1 MKIKLHFQCML
12 PYRDDSFETLLLT
25 TIKGNLDDA
34 QLYSG
39 TKAFFSVKVLYY
51 IHIHKIF
58 SNHKSCEE
66 PYSLSSET

>member
-1 MKIKLHFQCML
+1 MKIKLYFQCVL
-12 PYRDDSFETLLLT
+12 PHRDDSFETLVLT
-25 TIKGNLDDA
+25 TIKGNPDDA

-39 TKAFFSVKVLYY
+39 TIAFFSVKVSYY

-66 PYSLSSET
+66 LYSLSSET